1 MSPRILGWLLAIWVG
16 LAVGME
22 ASIAQG
28 QATEGQ
34 KPADQTAE
42 DQTAAAK
49 PTEKLDLYLLV
60 GQSNMAGRGKVEDSD
75 RVVHPRVWTLSK
87 SDEWVPAID
96 PLHFDKPA
104 AVGVGLGRTFGLEI
118 ADAAPDASIG
128 LIPCAVGGSPIDAWT
143 PGTHYPPTNS
153 HPWDDAIR
161 RARRALRDG
170 TLKGILWHQGE
181 SDATPELAPSYAAK
195 LDDLI
200 ARLRKELDAP
210 DVPFIAGQ
218 MGQFAEKPWNDDK
231 RTVDRAHRELPT
243 RVRLTAFVNSDSLG
257 HNGDFV
263 HFDAAAYR
271 ELGRRYAAAFLKFS
285 REQ

>member
-16 LAVGME
+16 LAVGMK

-28 QATEGQ
+28 
-34 KPADQTAE
+34 PTAE
-42 DQTAAAK
+42 DQAAAAK
-49 PTEKLDLYLLV
+49 PTGKLDLYLLV

-118 ADAAPDASIG
+118 AGAFPAASIG

-143 PGTHYPPTNS
+143 PGTLYPPTNS

-181 SDATPELAPSYAAK
+181 SDATPELAPTYAAK

-218 MGQFAEKPWNDDK
+218 MGQFVEKPWNDDK
-231 RTVDRAHRELPT
+231 RTVDRAHRELPM
-243 RVRLTAFVNSDSLG
+243 RVRLTAFVNSDALG

-263 HFDAAAYR
+263 HFDGAAYR

-285 REQ
+285 REP

>member
-16 LAVGME
+16 LAVGMK

-28 QATEGQ
+28 
-34 KPADQTAE
+34 PTAE
-42 DQTAAAK
+42 DQAAAAK
-49 PTEKLDLYLLV
+49 PTGKLDLYLLV

-118 ADAAPDASIG
+118 AEAFPAASIG

-143 PGTHYPPTNS
+143 PATLYPPTNS

-181 SDATPELAPSYAAK
+181 SDATPELAPTYAAK

-218 MGQFAEKPWNDDK
+218 MGKFVEKPWNDDK

-243 RVRLTAFVNSDSLG
+243 RVRLTAFVNSDALG

-285 REQ
+285 REP

>member
-16 LAVGME
+16 LAVGMK

-28 QATEGQ
+28 
-34 KPADQTAE
+34 PTAE
-42 DQTAAAK
+42 DQAAAAK
-49 PTEKLDLYLLV
+49 PTGKLDLYLLV

-118 ADAAPDASIG
+118 AGAFPAASIG

-143 PGTHYPPTNS
+143 PGTLYPPTNS

-181 SDATPELAPSYAAK
+181 SDATPELASTYAAK

-218 MGQFAEKPWNDDK
+218 MGQFVEKPWNDDK
-231 RTVDRAHRELPT
+231 RTVDRAHRELPM
-243 RVRLTAFVNSDSLG
+243 RVRLTAFVNSDALG

-263 HFDAAAYR
+263 HFDAAAYS
-271 ELGRRYAAAFLKFS
+271 ELGRRYAAAFLKIS
-285 REQ
+285 REP